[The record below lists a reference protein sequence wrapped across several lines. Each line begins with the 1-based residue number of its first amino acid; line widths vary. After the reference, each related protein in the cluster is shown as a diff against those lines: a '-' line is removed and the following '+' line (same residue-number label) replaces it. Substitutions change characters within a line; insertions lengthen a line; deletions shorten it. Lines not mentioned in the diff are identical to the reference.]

1 MNSEISEDI
10 SIESQALL
18 LKIARTSIESHLKK
32 QEPPKFEITDKNLL
46 QKRGAFVTLHK
57 RGQLRG
63 CIGYV
68 LPYKPLHQTVAEMAV
83 AAATE
88 DPRFPSVTLNE
99 MNEIDIEISA
109 LSTLKKIESIEELE
123 VGKHG
128 LYMKQGVFSGLLLPQ
143 VATDYG
149 WNRKEFL
156 EHTCRKA
163 GLPKDAWKDKKTEI
177 SIFSAQV
184 FGEEENVKRNT

>member
-1 MNSEISEDI
+1 MNSKISKDI
-10 SIESQALL
+10 SVESQALL
-18 LKIARTSIESHLKK
+18 LKIARASIESHLRK
-32 QEPPKFEITDKNLL
+32 QKPPEFEVTDKNLL

-57 RGQLRG
+57 HGQLRG

-88 DPRFPSVTLNE
+88 DPRFPNVTLNE
-99 MNEIDIEISA
+99 MEDIDIEISA
-109 LSTLKKIESIEELE
+109 LSTLKKIESIEEIE

-128 LYMKQGVFSGLLLPQ
+128 LYIKQSIFSGLLLPQ
-143 VATDYG
+143 VATEYG
-149 WNRKEFL
+149 WNCKEFL
-156 EHTCRKA
+156 EHTCQKA
-163 GLPKDAWKDKKTEI
+163 GLPKDAWKDPKTEI

-184 FGEEENVKRNT
+184 FGEKELEG

>member
-1 MNSEISEDI
+1 MNSEISEEL

-18 LKIARTSIESHLKK
+18 LKIARTSIESHLRK
-32 QEPPKFEITDKNLL
+32 QKPPKFEITDKNLL

-57 RGQLRG
+57 HGQLRG

-68 LPYKPLHQTVAEMAV
+68 LPYKLLHQTVAEMAV

-88 DPRFPSVTLNE
+88 DPRFPSVTLSE
-99 MNEIDIEISA
+99 MDEINIEISA
-109 LSTLKKIESIEELE
+109 LSTLKKIESIEEIE

-128 LYMKQGVFSGLLLPQ
+128 LYMKRGILSGLLLPQ
-143 VATDYG
+143 VATEYG

-156 EHTCRKA
+156 EHTCQKA
-163 GLPKDAWKDKKTEI
+163 RLPKNAWKDKETEI

-184 FGEEENVKRNT
+184 FGEEELGG